1 MKNMSVSRRYAKA
14 LLILGKENDQADLY
28 GEELNSFAHLIAN
41 EKEFCQVISNPLYGA
56 ESRKM
61 ILTQVLEKMNLSRVI
76 NSFLLLLFDKRRLGF
91 IDSINE
97 FYQSLADELKGI
109 ARASLVSATDLSS
122 DALEQIRSALS
133 QMTGKQII
141 IDFNQDPKLI
151 GGVVAKIG
159 DLVLDGS
166 IKTQLLSM
174 KESIKRGESI

>member
-1 MKNMSVSRRYAKA
+1 MKQMSVARRYAKA
-14 LLILGKENDQADLY
+14 LLILGKENDQADIY
-28 GEELNSFAHLIAN
+28 GEELDRFARLIAD
-41 EKEFCQVISNPLYGA
+41 EHEFRQVISNPLYGA
-56 ESRKM
+56 ESRKK
-61 ILTQVLEKMNLSRVI
+61 ILTQVLEKMDLSMVI

-97 FYQSLADELKGI
+97 FYQRFADELKGI
-109 ARASLVSATDLSS
+109 ARAGLVSATDLSS
-122 DALEQIRSALS
+122 EAIEQIQSALS
-133 QMTGKQII
+133 QITGKKII
-141 IDFNQDPKLI
+141 IDFKQDPGLI